1 MKINVPYAIM
11 FNFQVM
17 RNEEVDKI
25 ISVIGEEVS
34 GFNVM
39 RLFVLPAPS

>member
-1 MKINVPYAIM
+1 MKINVSYAIM

>member
-1 MKINVPYAIM
+1 MKIKVSYAVM

>member
-1 MKINVPYAIM
+1 MKINVSYAIM

-17 RNEEVDKI
+17 RNEGVDKI

-34 GFNVM
+34 VFNVM
-39 RLFVLPAPS
+39 RLFVLPGPS

>member
-1 MKINVPYAIM
+1 MKINVSYAIM

-17 RNEEVDKI
+17 RNEGVDKI

-34 GFNVM
+34 VFNVM
-39 RLFVLPAPS
+39 RLFVLPVPS

>member
-17 RNEEVDKI
+17 RNEDKI
-25 ISVIGEEVS
+25 ISVIDEEVS
-34 GFNVM
+34 VFNVM
-39 RLFVLPAPS
+39 RLFALPAPS

>member
-11 FNFQVM
+11 FNFLVM
-17 RNEEVDKI
+17 RNEEIDKI
-25 ISVIGEEVS
+25 ISVISEEVS
-34 GFNVM
+34 VFNVM

>member
-1 MKINVPYAIM
+1 MKIKVPYAIM
-11 FNFQVM
+11 LNFQVM

-34 GFNVM
+34 VFNVM
-39 RLFVLPAPS
+39 RLFVLLAPS

>member
-1 MKINVPYAIM
+1 MKIKVLYAIM

-34 GFNVM
+34 VFNVM
-39 RLFVLPAPS
+39 RLFVLLAPS

>member
-1 MKINVPYAIM
+1 MKIKVPYAIM

-34 GFNVM
+34 VFNVM
-39 RLFVLPAPS
+39 RLFVLLAPS

>member
-34 GFNVM
+34 VFNVM
-39 RLFVLPAPS
+39 RLFVLLAPS